1 MSGGLEVAFSTD
13 EIISIGFRNKAA
25 IYITCGGMIYPESLW
40 VQAMS
45 KASEEGLIFIEG
57 TGPTYAT
64 ETVMLYACPFLLV
77 TFFWD

>member
-25 IYITCGGMIYPESLW
+25 IYITCGRMIYPESLW

-45 KASEEGLIFIEG
+45 KASEGLIFIEG